1 VAVDPGVAEA
11 YYATACGRLDDL
23 DTTLQTLARCLRRA
37 SGFSDDESVTLE
49 AAGVAARE
57 AIAQLLATLDIL
69 ERTGLGVVDL
79 QGRMKKETRQL
90 VTPLK
95 RIDALASTRAKT
107 DGTLARRL
115 HELEEHAQFAAG
127 ALFPS
132 SVHGL
137 DQVNDL
143 ILFKLRPL
151 VLPRFNREVDRQTQ
165 KGTWNDERRSAVE
178 AAHEEIEKPF
188 RHLTRFLNRLAVE
201 PVDAATIRQGVRSHR
216 AVMAAVAKMARTLR
230 RRPHFSGFGGILGDV
245 RAIALAARKGLLR
258 LEVPLFPAWEK
269 LGPLRPLIT
278 KDLYDHLAGVQKFA
292 LLNITARMLA
302 TGLGDRNLLASD
314 FKIVIWQ
321 VFPDRIYLQADAK
334 LIREVRK
341 HTALFKTAPAG
352 LHRFSAGSY
361 KQRRPSRGG
370 LQLSYAPEVEDSTT
384 TVNID
389 ADIDLFKRPFSH
401 FFAEVLVNH
410 LTGST
415 TSQYRVHDILADQQ
429 VPPIGGFEVLHTAAL
444 A

>member
-1 VAVDPGVAEA
+1 MAVEPGVIEA
-11 YYATACGRLDDL
+11 YYATARDRLYDL
-23 DTTLQTLARCLRRA
+23 DTTVQALARCLRRA

-49 AAGVAARE
+49 ASKEEARE

-69 ERTGLGVVDL
+69 ERTGLDVVDL
-79 QGRMKKETRQL
+79 QGRMKKETKRL

-95 RIDALASTRAKT
+95 RIDALASKGAKT
-107 DGTLARRL
+107 DGTLTRRL
-115 HELEEHAQFAAG
+115 HELEERTQFAAG

-132 SVHGL
+132 SVNGL
-137 DQVNDL
+137 DRVNDL

-151 VLPRFNREVDRQTQ
+151 VLPRFDREVERQTQ
-165 KGTWNDERRSAVE
+165 QGKWNDERRSAVE
-178 AAHEEIEKPF
+178 AARAQVEKPF
-188 RHLTRFLNRLAVE
+188 RNLNRFLNRLAVE
-201 PVDAATIRQGVRSHR
+201 PVDAATIRQGVRAHR
-216 AVMAAVAKMARTLR
+216 AVMAAVADMARTLR
-230 RRPHFSGFGGILGDV
+230 QRPHFSGFGGILGDV
-245 RAIALAARKGLLR
+245 RKIALDARKGLLG

-278 KDLYDHLAGVQKFA
+278 KHLYDHLAGVQKFA

-302 TGLGDRNLLASD
+302 TGLGDGTLLAPE

-321 VFPDRIYLQADAK
+321 VFPDRIYLEADAT
-334 LIREVRK
+334 LIRDVRK
-341 HTALFKTAPAG
+341 NTAVFKTAPAG

-370 LQLSYAPEVEDSTT
+370 LQLSYAPEVEPRTRK
-384 TVNID
+384 VNID
-389 ADIDLFKRPFSH
+389 ADIDLFKRPLSH
-401 FFAEVLVNH
+401 LFREVLVNH
-410 LTGST
+410 LTGTT

-429 VPPIGGFEVLHTAAL
+429 VPPIGGFEVLRTAAL

>member
-1 VAVDPGVAEA
+1 MAVEPGVIGA
-11 YYATACGRLDDL
+11 YYATARGRLYDL
-23 DTTLQTLARCLRRA
+23 DTALQALARCLRRA
-37 SGFSDDESVTLE
+37 FGFSDGESVKLE
-49 AAGVAARE
+49 ASGVAARE

-69 ERTGLGVVDL
+69 ERTGLDVVDL

-95 RIDALASTRAKT
+95 RIDALASKAAKT
-107 DGTLARRL
+107 DGTLTRRL
-115 HELEEHAQFAAG
+115 HALEERTQFAAG

-132 SVHGL
+132 TVNGL

-151 VLPRFNREVDRQTQ
+151 VLPRFNREVERQKQ
-165 KGTWNDERRSAVE
+165 KGRWTDARRSAVE
-178 AAHEEIEKPF
+178 AAHEQVEKPF
-188 RHLTRFLNRLAVE
+188 RNLTRFLNRLAVK

-216 AVMAAVAKMARTLR
+216 AVMAAVAAMTRTLR
-230 RRPHFSGFGGILGDV
+230 QGPHFSGFGGVLGDV
-245 RAIALAARKGLLR
+245 RTIALDARKGLLG
-258 LEVPLFPAWEK
+258 LDVPLFPAWEK
-269 LGPLRPLIT
+269 LGPVRPLIT
-278 KDLYDHLAGVQKFA
+278 QDLYDHLAGVQKFA
-292 LLNITARMLA
+292 LLNITARMMA
-302 TGLGDRNLLASD
+302 TGLGDINLLASE

-321 VFPDRIYLQADAK
+321 VFPDRIYFKADAT
-334 LIREVRK
+334 LIRDVRT

-370 LQLSYAPEVEDSTT
+370 LQLSYAPEVAHDTKK
-384 TVNID
+384 VNID
-389 ADIDLFKRPFSH
+389 ADIDLFKRPLSH

-410 LTGST
+410 LTGTT
-415 TSQYRVHDILADQQ
+415 TSQYRVHHMLADLQ
-429 VPPIGGFEVLHTAAL
+429 VPPIGGFEVLHTSTL